1 MSTTDKTKSKLLDSM
16 RMSKGGVSETP
27 AQETTSAS
35 AKPAPAKK
43 ATPKKSAAKKTAAKK
58 PAKKAPARSKPASAD
73 KFTSS
78 VTLASDTFRV
88 KGAYG
93 LTSEKI
99 TIYKSL
105 CIFS

>member
-35 AKPAPAKK
+35 DKPTTAKK
-43 ATPKKSAAKKTAAKK
+43 ATPKKAAPKKTATKK
-58 PAKKAPARSKPASAD
+58 PAKKAPARTKTTAAD

-78 VTLASDTFRV
+78 VTLASDTFQS
-88 KGAYG
+88 KGR
-93 LTSEKI
+93 I
-99 TIYKSL
+99 WPD
-105 CIFS
+105 